1 MPKEN
6 RGENTN
12 WTLYSITEMMKRTGK
27 LPTF

>member
-6 RGENTN
+6 RGEDTN

-27 LPTF
+27 LPAF